1 MRIKRAMPL
10 PESIAEA
17 AARLVA
23 LHGPDGFTMD
33 DLARESGLS
42 RATLYRQAGSRD
54 AVLAALSEQG
64 VEIGRRV
71 DVRERILEA
80 CRGVFSRAGFEAAT
94 LEDIAREAGVGPA
107 TVYRQ
112 FGDKEG
118 LIRAFAGHIGPRRAL
133 QEVALSPSGDL
144 RADLER
150 VAASVLRHA
159 AEDSDLLKLTLLE
172 RLRGGRW
179 AELLKDS
186 PLRSQ
191 VVLTRLLKPYAA
203 SGALGPEDP
212 RRMALAF
219 AGMLFSFFM
228 RPLLEGGPMP
238 DPEES
243 ARFIT
248 HVFLDGLAPTAR
260 KSPRRTP

>member
-1 MRIKRAMPL
+1 MNL
-10 PESIAEA
+10 PENIADA

-33 DLARESGLS
+33 DLAREAGLS
-42 RATLYRQAGSRD
+42 RATLYRQAGSRE

-64 VEIGRRV
+64 VEVGKRV
-71 DVRERILEA
+71 DVRDRILAA
-80 CRGVFSRAGFEAAT
+80 CRAVFTRAGFEAAT

-112 FGDKEG
+112 FGDKAG
-118 LIRAFAGHIGPRRAL
+118 LISAFAGHIGPRRAM
-133 QEVALSPSGDL
+133 QEVALRPTGDL

-150 VAASVLRHA
+150 AAATVIRYA
-159 AEDSDLLKLTLLE
+159 AEDLDLLKLAILE
-172 RLRGGRW
+172 RMRGGPW

-186 PLRSQ
+186 PVRAQTMLI
-191 VVLTRLLKPYAA
+191 RLLKSYAA
-203 SGALGPEDP
+203 SGALGPNDP
-212 RRMALAF
+212 QRMAQAF
-219 AGMLFSFFM
+219 AGMLFAFFA

-238 DPEES
+238 DPEET

-248 HVFLDGLAPTAR
+248 HVFLDGLAST
-260 KSPRRTP
+260 PRRIP

>member
-1 MRIKRAMPL
+1 MPL
-10 PESIAEA
+10 PENIADA

-23 LHGPDGFTMD
+23 RHGPDGFTMD

-42 RATLYRQAGSRD
+42 RATLYRQAGSRE

-64 VEIGRRV
+64 VEVGQRV
-71 DVRERILEA
+71 DVRDRILAA
-80 CRGVFSRAGFEAAT
+80 CRVVFTRAGFEAAT

-118 LIRAFAGHIGPRRAL
+118 LISAFASHIGPRRAM
-133 QEVALSPSGDL
+133 QEVALSPTGDL

-150 VAASVLRHA
+150 VAATVIRYV
-159 AEDSDLLKLTLLE
+159 AEDLDLLKLAIME
-172 RLRGGRW
+172 RMRGGPW
-179 AELLKDS
+179 AELLKNS
-186 PLRSQ
+186 PLRAQ
-191 VVLTRLLKPYAA
+191 TMLTRLLESYAA
-203 SGALGPEDP
+203 SGALGANDP

-219 AGMLFSFFM
+219 AGMLFASFAGA
-228 RPLLEGGPMP
+228 LLEGQPMP
-238 DPEES
+238 DPEET

-248 HVFLDGLAPTAR
+248 HVFLNGLATPA
-260 KSPRRTP
+260 RRTP

>member
-1 MRIKRAMPL
+1 MPL
-10 PESIAEA
+10 PEPIAEA

-42 RATLYRQAGSRD
+42 RATLYRQAGSRE

-64 VEIGRRV
+64 VDVGKRM

-80 CRGVFSRAGFEAAT
+80 SRGVFSRAGFEAAT

-112 FGDKEG
+112 FGDKDG

-133 QEVALSPSGDL
+133 QEVALTPSGDL

-150 VAASVLRHA
+150 VAASVMRHA
-159 AEDSDLLKLTLLE
+159 AEDIDLLKLAFLE
-172 RLRGGRW
+172 QLRGGPW
-179 AELLKDS
+179 AKHLSAS

-191 VVLTRLLKPYAA
+191 VMLTRLLEPYAA
-203 SGALGPEDP
+203 SGALGPESP
-212 RRMALAF
+212 QRMAQAF
-219 AGMLFSFFM
+219 AGMLFAFFL
-228 RPLLEGGPMP
+228 RPLLEGGPLP

-248 HVFLDGLAPTAR
+248 HVFLDGLASTTR

>member
-1 MRIKRAMPL
+1 MPL
-10 PESIAEA
+10 SETITNA

-23 LHGPDGFTMD
+23 LHGPDGFTME

-42 RATLYRQAGSRD
+42 RATLYRQAGSRE

-64 VEIGRRV
+64 VEIGKRV
-71 DVRERILEA
+71 DARDRILAA
-80 CRGVFSRAGFEAAT
+80 CRVVFTRAGFEAAT

-118 LIRAFAGHIGPRRAL
+118 LISAFAGHIGPRRAM
-133 QEVALSPSGDL
+133 QEVALGPTGDL

-150 VAASVLRHA
+150 AAATVIRYA
-159 AEDSDLLKLTLLE
+159 AEDLDLLKLALLE
-172 RLRGGRW
+172 RMRGGPW
-179 AELLKDS
+179 AEFLKNSSLRTQTALIHLLES
-186 PLRSQ
+186 Y
-191 VVLTRLLKPYAA
+191 TA
-203 SGALGPEDP
+203 SGALGPNEP
-212 RRMALAF
+212 QRMAQAF
-219 AGMLFSFFM
+219 AGMIFAFFA
-228 RPLLEGGPMP
+228 RPLLDGGPMP

-248 HVFLDGLAPTAR
+248 HVFLDGLAAPA
-260 KSPRRTP
+260 RRTP